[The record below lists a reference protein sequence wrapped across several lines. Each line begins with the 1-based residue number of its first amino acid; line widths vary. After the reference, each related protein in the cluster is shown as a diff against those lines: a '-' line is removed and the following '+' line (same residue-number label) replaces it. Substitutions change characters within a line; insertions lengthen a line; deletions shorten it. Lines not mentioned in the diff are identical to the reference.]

1 MSDSD
6 CLLVLT
12 TLPADADAAG
22 FARQL
27 VEERLAACVAVQP
40 EMESVYRWEGQIE
53 EARER
58 QLVIKTS
65 AARRD
70 ELIARMTALHPYDVP
85 EVLVLHAGASE
96 AYGRWIGEQTLESRE
111 N

>member
-6 CLLVLT
+6 AIVILT

-27 VEERLAACVAVQP
+27 VEERLAACVAIQP
-40 EMESVYRWEGQIE
+40 GMESVYRWEGQIE
-53 EARER
+53 EAPER

-65 AARRD
+65 VARRD
-70 ELIARMTALHPYDVP
+70 ELIARIGALHPYEVP
-85 EVLVLHAGASE
+85 EVLVLAADASD
-96 AYGRWIGEQTLESRE
+96 AYGRWIVEQTGESQD

>member
-1 MSDSD
+1 MSDAD
-6 CLLVLT
+6 CLVILT

-40 EMESVYRWEGQIE
+40 EMESVYRWEGQME

-65 AARRD
+65 PARRD
-70 ELIARMTALHPYDVP
+70 ALIARIAALHPYEVP
-85 EVLVLHAGASE
+85 ELLVLSADASD
-96 AYGRWIGEQTLESRE
+96 AYGRWIGEQTVESEE